1 VIRTASHRGR
11 RGDRASAAAASWG
24 KACIWIPRRRDS
36 SRLRRNT
43 RQPTLPVHP
52 FSPRA
57 GRRACVGL
65 WVRGGGER
73 CGPRYAYSVAGLW
86 SKTTTRLQ
94 GAGHMA
100 EGYSRA
106 RYTAATAAPALGSS
120 LPQLRRDSARIVCYL
135 RPSLRLPP
143 SLPHT
148 YAPASRSRTLELVG
162 SEHEALLAV

>member
-1 VIRTASHRGR
+1 MCGFVGARR
-11 RGDRASAAAASWG
+11 RGV
-24 KACIWIPRRRDS
+24 RRS
-36 SRLRRNT
+36 
-43 RQPTLPVHP
+43 TL
-52 FSPRA
+52 
-57 GRRACVGL
+57 C
-65 WVRGGGER
+65 
-73 CGPRYAYSVAGLW
+73 AYSVSGLW